1 VWLFSSGPLGSE
13 STGPNGC
20 DLREVSIPKEIG
32 WVIEAIKPR
41 DHRVFFGA
49 LKHTTFG
56 PLERVLW
63 AVPGSHKVL
72 IEGDFRDWAD
82 VEAWSET
89 IAQQLTPTAA
99 V

>member
-1 VWLFSSGPLGSE
+1 M
-13 STGPNGC
+13 
-20 DLREVSIPKEIG
+20 
-32 WVIEAIKPR
+32 
-41 DHRVFFGA
+41 FFGA
-49 LKHTTFG
+49 LQHTTFG

-63 AVPGSHKVL
+63 ALPGSRKLL

-89 IAQQLTPTAA
+89 IAQQLTPSSA